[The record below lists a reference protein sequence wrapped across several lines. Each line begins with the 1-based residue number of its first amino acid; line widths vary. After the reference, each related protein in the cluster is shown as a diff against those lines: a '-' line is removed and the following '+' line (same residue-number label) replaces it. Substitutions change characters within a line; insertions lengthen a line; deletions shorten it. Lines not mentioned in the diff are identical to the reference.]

1 MKRTVLNFDLS
12 NKPLVV
18 NMPVVLYSMLL
29 AVFQMRNEATK
40 AGSAPARESIWQYFV
55 TKCSNNLHIV
65 MAMSPVGDT
74 LRTRCRNFP
83 GMVNNAS
90 IDWFFPWPDQALF
103 AVASTF
109 ISPDVSLRLH
119 TGVGKIICIYSL
131 ILSSNLLDHLQT
143 IQPCCN
149 CHTNFSL
156 VHAMYCNL
164 DVPFV
169 NKWIKTKYFENLS
182 YNFLK
187 YVN

>member
-1 MKRTVLNFDLS
+1 
-12 NKPLVV
+12 
-18 NMPVVLYSMLL
+18 
-29 AVFQMRNEATK
+29 MRNEATK

-109 ISPDVSLRLH
+109 ISPDVSLRLP
-119 TGVGKIICIYSL
+119 TCVGKIICICSL
-131 ILSSNLLDHLQT
+131 ILSSYLLDHFQT
-143 IQPCCN
+143 I
-149 CHTNFSL
+149 
-156 VHAMYCNL
+156 
-164 DVPFV
+164 
-169 NKWIKTKYFENLS
+169 
-182 YNFLK
+182 
-187 YVN
+187 

>member
-1 MKRTVLNFDLS
+1 
-12 NKPLVV
+12 
-18 NMPVVLYSMLL
+18 
-29 AVFQMRNEATK
+29 MRNEATK

-143 IQPCCN
+143 I
-149 CHTNFSL
+149 
-156 VHAMYCNL
+156 
-164 DVPFV
+164 
-169 NKWIKTKYFENLS
+169 
-182 YNFLK
+182 
-187 YVN
+187 

>member
-1 MKRTVLNFDLS
+1 MRT
-12 NKPLVV
+12 
-18 NMPVVLYSMLL
+18 
-29 AVFQMRNEATK
+29 EATK

-109 ISPDVSLRLH
+109 ISPDVSLRLF
-119 TGVGKIICIYSL
+119 ISL
-131 ILSSNLLDHLQT
+131 FT
-143 IQPCCN
+143 
-149 CHTNFSL
+149 
-156 VHAMYCNL
+156 YY
-164 DVPFV
+164 DV
-169 NKWIKTKYFENLS
+169 
-182 YNFLK
+182 
-187 YVN
+187 

>member
-1 MKRTVLNFDLS
+1 
-12 NKPLVV
+12 
-18 NMPVVLYSMLL
+18 
-29 AVFQMRNEATK
+29 MRNEATK

-109 ISPDVSLRLH
+109 ISPDVSLRLL
-119 TGVGKIICIYSL
+119 TCVGKIICIYSL

-143 IQPCCN
+143 I
-149 CHTNFSL
+149 
-156 VHAMYCNL
+156 
-164 DVPFV
+164 
-169 NKWIKTKYFENLS
+169 
-182 YNFLK
+182 
-187 YVN
+187 